1 MIKGINHITYSVSN
15 IAKSIEFYRDIL
27 GADILVEG
35 ETSAYFNLGGIWLAL
50 NEEKNIPRS
59 EIKYSYTHIAFTIS
73 DNDFED
79 WYIWLK
85 ENEVNILEGRDRDIR
100 DKKSIYFTDLD
111 GHKLELHTGS
121 SVSYTHLTLPTS
133 DLV

>member
-50 NEEKNIPRS
+50 NEEKIFLEAKLNIR
-59 EIKYSYTHIAFTIS
+59 
-73 DNDFED
+73 
-79 WYIWLK
+79 
-85 ENEVNILEGRDRDIR
+85 ILI
-100 DKKSIYFTDLD
+100 
-111 GHKLELHTGS
+111 
-121 SVSYTHLTLPTS
+121 
-133 DLV
+133 